1 MDVAALPLITAVVS
15 GALMFT
21 VGFFTGQKAA
31 ERRSKLYDRI
41 REV

>member
-1 MDVAALPLITAVVS
+1 MDVAALPLIAALIS
-15 GALMFT
+15 GTLMFT

-31 ERRSKLYDRI
+31 ERRSKFYERI

>member
-1 MDVAALPLITAVVS
+1 MDVAALPLITALVS

-21 VGFFTGQKAA
+21 VGFFTGQRTA
-31 ERRSKLYDRI
+31 ERRSKFYERI